1 MAATAAT
8 VEVVVPPLLSLVL
21 ARHRFDEIQP
31 NTVADLLIALLW
43 DRLASGRYLGPSLAT
58 VLRRR
63 RRRGRR
69 ACPTNLSALDSECH
83 TLLALCKP
91 PPSST
96 PAHPSPCP
104 FPTPSAQH
112 SMEGDGELLA
122 KRALSDNQPGEL
134 AVLCRHQLAK
144 RGVHA

>member
-1 MAATAAT
+1 MAASAAT

-43 DRLASGRYLGPSLAT
+43 DRLASGRYRGPSLAT

-63 RRRGRR
+63 RRGGRR
-69 ACPTNLSALDSECH
+69 VCPTNLSALDRECH

-91 PPSST
+91 PLGRSSAAVRLDDLD
-96 PAHPSPCP
+96 PARAFDHYRG
-104 FPTPSAQH
+104 ALRR
-112 SMEGDGELLA
+112 ELLVFC
-122 KRALSDNQPGEL
+122 RACARLHPRRRQSAPSYG
-134 AVLCRHQLAK
+134 R
-144 RGVHA
+144 

>member
-31 NTVADLLIALLW
+31 NTVAGLLIALMW
-43 DRLASGRYLGPSLAT
+43 DRLASGRYRGPSLAT

-63 RRRGRR
+63 CRGGRR
-69 ACPTNLSALDSECH
+69 ACPTNLSALDRECH

-91 PPSST
+91 PPGRWNAAMRLDDLD
-96 PAHPSPCP
+96 PARAFDHYRG
-104 FPTPSAQH
+104 ALRR
-112 SMEGDGELLA
+112 ELRVFC
-122 KRALSDNQPGEL
+122 RACARLRP
-134 AVLCRHQLAK
+134 R
-144 RGVHA
+144 